1 MPRAD
6 RATTP
11 PMPQS
16 ASRSPGSIRRRPDV
30 VARRVGETAV
40 LVHLGS
46 NRIYE
51 LNDTGTRIWELAG
64 DGATVDGLIDRL
76 EREFNVDRGQLAS
89 EVAMIV
95 DDLVREGLF
104 EDRSDA

>member
-1 MPRAD
+1 MS
-6 RATTP
+6 
-11 PMPQS
+11 QS
-16 ASRSPGSIRRRPDV
+16 PSRPVVSIRRRPDV

-51 LNDTGTRIWELAG
+51 LNDTGARIWELSA
-64 DGATVDGLIDRL
+64 DGATVEGLVDRL
-76 EREFNVDRGQLAS
+76 EREFEVDRGQLAS
-89 EVAMIV
+89 EVALIV

-104 EDRSDA
+104 EGRPDA

>member
-1 MPRAD
+1 V
-6 RATTP
+6 
-11 PMPQS
+11 
-16 ASRSPGSIRRRPDV
+16 SIRRRPDV

-51 LNDTGTRIWELAG
+51 LNDTGARIWELTA
-64 DGATVDGLIDRL
+64 DGATIEGLVDRL
-76 EREFNVDRGQLAS
+76 EREFEVDRGQLVS
-89 EVAMIV
+89 EVARIV

-104 EDRSDA
+104 EARPDA

>member
-1 MPRAD
+1 
-6 RATTP
+6 
-11 PMPQS
+11 
-16 ASRSPGSIRRRPDV
+16 
-30 VARRVGETAV
+30 
-40 LVHLGS
+40 
-46 NRIYE
+46 
-51 LNDTGTRIWELAG
+51 
-64 DGATVDGLIDRL
+64 LIDRL

>member
-1 MPRAD
+1 MS
-6 RATTP
+6 
-11 PMPQS
+11 QS
-16 ASRSPGSIRRRPDV
+16 TSRPVVSVRRRPDV

-51 LNDTGTRIWELAG
+51 LNDTGARIWELTA
-64 DGATVDGLIDRL
+64 DGATVDSLVDRL
-76 EREFNVDRGQLAS
+76 EREFDVDRRQLAT
-89 EVAMIV
+89 EVALIV

-104 EDRSDA
+104 EGRQDG

>member
-1 MPRAD
+1 MS
-6 RATTP
+6 
-11 PMPQS
+11 QS
-16 ASRSPGSIRRRPDV
+16 NSRPVVSVRRRPDV

-51 LNDTGTRIWELAG
+51 LNDTGARIWELTA
-64 DGATVDGLIDRL
+64 DGATVGGLVDRL
-76 EREFNVDRGQLAS
+76 EREFDVDRGQLAS
-89 EVAMIV
+89 EVALIV

-104 EDRSDA
+104 EGRTDA

>member
-1 MPRAD
+1 
-6 RATTP
+6 
-11 PMPQS
+11 MPQS
-16 ASRSPGSIRRRPDV
+16 ASRSPGSIRCRPDV

-51 LNDTGTRIWELAG
+51 LNDTGARIWELAG

-76 EREFNVDRGQLAS
+76 EREFNVDRGQLAL

-95 DDLVREGLF
+95 ADLVREGLF

>member
-1 MPRAD
+1 MS
-6 RATTP
+6 
-11 PMPQS
+11 QS
-16 ASRSPGSIRRRPDV
+16 PSRPVVSIRRRPDV

-51 LNDTGTRIWELAG
+51 LNDTGARVWELTA
-64 DGATVDGLIDRL
+64 DGATIEGLVDRL
-76 EREFNVDRGQLAS
+76 EREFEVDRGQLAS
-89 EVAMIV
+89 EVARIV

-104 EDRSDA
+104 EGRPDA

>member
-1 MPRAD
+1 MS
-6 RATTP
+6 
-11 PMPQS
+11 QS
-16 ASRSPGSIRRRPDV
+16 PSRSAVSIRRRPDV

-51 LNDTGTRIWELAG
+51 LNDTGARIWELTA
-64 DGATVDGLIDRL
+64 DGATIEGLVDRL
-76 EREFNVDRGQLAS
+76 EHEFEVDRGELAS
-89 EVAMIV
+89 EVARIV

-104 EDRSDA
+104 EGRPDA

>member
-1 MPRAD
+1 MPHSTSRAVV
-6 RATTP
+6 R
-11 PMPQS
+11 
-16 ASRSPGSIRRRPDV
+16 IRRRPDV

-51 LNDTGTRIWELAG
+51 LNDTGARIWELAG
-64 DGATVDGLIDRL
+64 DGATVEGLIDGL
-76 EREFNVDRGQLAS
+76 GREFDVDRGQLAS
-89 EVAMIV
+89 EVALIV
-95 DDLVREGLF
+95 SDLVREGLF

>member
-1 MPRAD
+1 MS
-6 RATTP
+6 
-11 PMPQS
+11 QS
-16 ASRSPGSIRRRPDV
+16 SSRPVVSIRRRPDV

-51 LNDTGTRIWELAG
+51 LNDTGARIWALSA
-64 DGATVDGLIDRL
+64 DGATVEGLVDRL
-76 EREFNVDRGQLAS
+76 EREFEVDRGQLAS
-89 EVAMIV
+89 EVALIV

-104 EDRSDA
+104 EGRPDA